1 MKNVYLLLI
10 FFVAV
15 LFSSCD
21 VPARFTIGTTL
32 FAPVGPRLAAPGTGY
47 IWIDGDWFWN
57 GRSYSW
63 RDGYWSNPHNGYQW
77 QPGYW
82 RQKPGGY
89 NWKPGRWR

>member
-10 FFVAV
+10 FVVAV
-15 LFSSCD
+15 FFSSCD

-32 FAPVGPRLAAPGTGY
+32 FAPVGPRTAAPGTGY

-57 GRSYSW
+57 GRTYSW
-63 RDGYWSNPHNGYQW
+63 RDGYWSNPQIGYQW
-77 QPGYW
+77 QSGYW
-82 RQKPGGY
+82 RQKPGGF